1 MIHIGI
7 GLGIPYCS
15 NAGGLSQFNPIAVA
29 RINAIY
35 AAGGSCPVGQATATS
50 LLSDFINAEQS
61 AGRWANHRR
70 IFIPGWGNA
79 AANAIDI
86 VSGNSG
92 TFTVSGVT
100 HGLGF
105 VRSDGSTGRFLM
117 DTDPTTLG
125 LVDGSASL
133 WRLVRTAHTSTAYN
147 VPMGV
152 TQTMPSARRPLRFER
167 VSGNSTFGT
176 GANITAATAGVGIF
190 FGSETATNSRYF
202 RLRTSSG
209 VTSLG
214 TNTSTQT
221 GGFPTIAMSVM
232 SSRNDSNFASFTNA
246 ELGAYGIGLGLTTTQ
261 ADGFTANLR
270 TLWEGLFQLSLP

>member
-1 MIHIGI
+1 MNYS
-7 GLGIPYCS
+7 LGNIIS
-15 NAGGLSQFNPIAVA
+15 NGGVLSRFNPIAVA

-35 AAGGSCPVGQATATS
+35 AAGGSAPVGQRTATQ

-70 IFIPGWGNA
+70 IYIPGWSNA

-100 HGLGF
+100 HATGF
-105 VRSDGSTGRFLM
+105 VRGDGSTGRFVM

-125 LVDGSASL
+125 LVDGSASI

-152 TQTMPSARRPLRFER
+152 TQTTPSARRPLRFER
-167 VSGNSTFGT
+167 SAGNSTFGT

-209 VTSLG
+209 VVSLG
-214 TNTSTQT
+214 TNTTTVT
-221 GGFPTIAMSVM
+221 GGFPTLAMSVM
-232 SSRNDSNFASFTNA
+232 SVRNDSNFASFTNA
-246 ELGAYGIGLGLTTTQ
+246 ELGAYGLSLGMSTAA